1 MPAVGDFQVQYGI
14 FKDAWKNGIIEP
26 YANIIPLLR
35 DMPLNSDAQVVG
47 GVFHVPT
54 RLTYEGGQTFAPGS
68 TSATAVTPGVGTR
81 AFVGPRAG
89 AVPDA
94 NVVPMQVYGR
104 SQTTYEALMRSM
116 PSVNAGTSSDSLIKA
131 AQAATKQQLKG
142 LLEGTLKKIE
152 ALVLHG
158 GEGIG
163 QLDSAVNASNT
174 VTTTYEGL
182 GAPANAVAVDVALT
196 ADSWSEAM
204 WHMFEGHTFDLFSTN
219 ASVSG
224 LPGLPNAKLNTT
236 PNTLLSGQNQTGL
249 VLIAVNPATPL
260 LNGPANT
267 NPRRLRFWHAG
278 AGNTAGVAGT
288 GIIGGTT
295 IPAAA
300 AFHICFESAG
310 PGSEF
315 NGIGIMAQNQGS
327 LFSIDAANYGM
338 WRGNF
343 RAAVGNLRLSTLV
356 RALAPVV
363 NAGAQGKKIRA
374 VVPTEFF
381 AQVANDESS
390 LRVYSNSGPKALNGF
405 SAIEFYLPGDST
417 LELLG
422 HPLQKDGYVR
432 AYCPDELIRVGPQD
446 LQFVT
451 RGSGG
456 NDQLI
461 LESTTTPSSEIR
473 IAGQFS
479 PICQTPRHMLS
490 LTGVTY

>member
-1 MPAVGDFQVQYGI
+1 MPAVSDYSAQYGV
-14 FKDAWKNGIIEP
+14 FKDAWKNGVIEP
-26 YANIIPLLR
+26 YANVVPLLK
-35 DMPLNSDAQVVG
+35 DMPLNKGAQEVG
-47 GVFHVPT
+47 GIFHVPT

-68 TSATAVTPGVGTR
+68 TSAAGVTPGVGTR

-94 NVVPMQVYGR
+94 SITPMQIYAR

-116 PSVNAGTSSDSLIKA
+116 PSVNSGPQDALIKA

-142 LLEGTLKKIE
+142 LLEGTLKKVE
-152 ALVLHG
+152 ALILHG

-163 QLDSAVNASNT
+163 QLDTGVNASN
-174 VTTTYEGL
+174 VVAQVYESVSGF
-182 GAPANAVAVDVALT
+182 NQDIALS

-204 WHMFEGHTFDLFSTN
+204 WHMFEGHTFDFYAT
-219 ASVSG
+219 AAPVSG
-224 LPGLPNAKLNTT
+224 LPGLPTGPKLNSAT
-236 PNTLLSGQNQTGL
+236 NTLLAGVNQTGC

-260 LNGPANT
+260 TNGPTNT
-267 NPRRLRFWHAG
+267 NPRRLRFWHSS
-278 AGNTAGVAGT
+278 GNAGVVGT
-288 GIIGGTT
+288 GVLGGMT
-295 IPAAA
+295 IAAA
-300 AFHICFESAG
+300 SGNHIVFESAG
-310 PGSEF
+310 PSNEF
-315 NGIGIMAQNQGS
+315 NGIGIMSQNQGS
-327 LFSIDAANYGM
+327 LFNIDAASYGM

-343 RAAVGNLRLSTLV
+343 RASVGNVRLSTLV
-356 RALAPVV
+356 RALSPVI
-363 NAGAQGKKIRA
+363 NAGGESKLIRA

-390 LRVYSNSGPKALNGF
+390 LRIYQNSGPKAQNGF
-405 SAIEFYLPGDST
+405 SAIEFYLPGDAR

-422 HPLQKDGYVR
+422 HPLQKDGYIR
-432 AYCPDELIRVGPQD
+432 AYIPEELARVGPQD

-451 RGSGG
+451 RGSGA

-461 LESTTTPSSEIR
+461 LESATTPSSEIR
-473 IAGQFS
+473 LAGQFS